1 MDDSTRGTRLSHVRV
16 ALQVHGQGDT
26 LSRTDDH
33 HVLFQPLAGSRTTE
47 PRKLY
52 FDNCF
57 DATASADDV
66 HARCNLATL
75 AARAVEGYS
84 SALFIAGLG
93 RKFAQNRVALFEP
106 LVASLEEL
114 LAANPKVAVTYAH
127 IAVTD
132 TKCVDL
138 VQDKPVD
145 LAASGGSIRALY
157 QPVADVADLVYKVRQ
172 GCSLPYVLSIR
183 FENTEAPSRTVGH
196 LLLADMGLP
205 CFDAATSVEKLQK
218 RGPSLSLSMRTLR
231 TIVNMLTTAGT
242 EGPVPYHQSHFT
254 DLCKDFFGGSGTAVF
269 VLHVDASNDA
279 SHEEI
284 AGLVEF
290 AEPLRKLQILERAN
304 VVDPR
309 LTEAE
314 LVGADWAE
322 AHKEATAEM
331 EQMRS
336 TMSSELEAA
345 QARLVAAEQEFAKD
359 LDARAKEYAQLS
371 QEKEAALRQ
380 EHIKQEAIWRED
392 LERVK
397 SEMQR
402 ALDVS
407 HSERE
412 TAVATIV
419 AEHTAQM
426 EQIKS
431 MTSVKLAETE
441 REHTE
446 RQAVFRVQLTR
457 ALNDKVDADER
468 ARCLRLEALH
478 AEHERYALMLE
489 RDDVETSVTQARI
502 RCEELEGRLA
512 SSATA
517 LSETVNVL
525 DELKAAYAGEQAA
538 KLAAESLS
546 QTTSEALDECRKQ
559 ASRLQADLD
568 AANVLAS
575 NQTLLIEKKTLLL
588 AEGEAALEAKAQQI
602 TACET
607 ELEETK
613 ITLETTRTERDAAL
627 AQTEAERTVA
637 RGETQALREEIA
649 LARSAAEHAETE
661 LERIRGD
668 AVTAEKH
675 HHEEMADFQKQMD
688 AYKAAAEQ
696 HAREWERNE
705 GRFEGEREG
714 WNRQQTA
721 WDRERERLLEDMQE
735 LKLEIARARVSG
747 AGEEDK
753 MKIWFEKIESE
764 NRALRDE
771 VAEVKNLRRQR
782 RDSDF
787 ESVRMQSRAERLEA
801 ENARLAEE
809 VARKEAEWNREKAM
823 LARESEIREREI
835 KAAAAKSLRDEQLAA
850 ARRGATEEATKA
862 AWDQSEADV
871 DCPPLKGRAGKASR
885 LKQPE
890 ETTVIPMDVDDDQ
903 LSEQAAEMPSE
914 PRAPAKQATKR
925 AQTHAPTDESVIS
938 TDAERAADV
947 APVAKRRRQTKAAK
961 ALPDAESVAN
971 SQEAETAPAAHQQEE
986 PVVEGDVA
994 LKKPPRRRAAKK
1006 GSVVDAEAEGEGE
1019 AATAAAP
1026 ELDATRQADDAAE
1039 LTEEDVFNE
1048 ENHAQRP
1055 RRHRNIA
1062 GGNREYW
1069 VVGAAAPAAES
1080 EEAGNKE
1087 LEAHAAPVRKPRA
1100 PRKNAVEV
1108 EERINDVAA
1117 TGDSVPAAINSEE
1130 AMEKVAPMKKPRKSR
1145 KKAVEVEP
1153 AEDAV
1158 EALDDAPA
1166 DPAAEEPEEEP
1177 ARASRQRR
1185 APRKKVAAVEL
1196 TLDDAVEPEG
1206 EAPVVSD
1213 LDEPVEETAPT
1224 KRKPRSRKTAVEVEE
1239 AADAAV
1245 EPDVDAPAGLGGEE
1259 PGEEVAFVQRKPRAP
1274 RKKVAAE
1281 EPPSEGAD
1289 EPDADSPTAS
1299 AEEIADQNALAQPK
1313 PRKSRMKVAQVDPAL
1328 EDAVEADD
1336 DVPMEPNAEQPRDEV
1351 PPAQPKPGRSRK
1363 KATKAETTAE
1373 DVDEAEPNNDNQ
1385 GEHEDDETSSAKAP
1399 RRKPGRKMN
1408 AATVPAQD
1416 KIPDVN
1422 ATENPTAPRKPAAAK
1437 GKGRGKAAAAVS
1449 ASVDPESSSPTDA
1462 APATKAPARKRKSPA
1477 VSAPTDTDANPA
1489 EPVPP
1494 ENDAGAENVD
1504 PAPPPRAD
1512 AQPEKPKRRKLNG
1525 GRRISL
1531 EMVEHPDALG
1541 DDDSLTA
1548 AATIRPPAAGKSTA
1562 ADPTTDAASS
1572 ATVPL
1577 TDLGDPSSQSSTS
1590 SGGGSSSQK
1599 LPQLPNLNANGRV
1612 QFKKRPGISQDRL
1625 NAILRGYG
1633 IPEISGTNKH
1643 GGNL

>member
-1 MDDSTRGTRLSHVRV
+1 MDDSTRGTRLCHVRV

-26 LSRTDDH
+26 MSRTDDH
-33 HVLFQPLAGSRTTE
+33 HVSFQPLAGSHTTE

-57 DATASADDV
+57 DATASAEDV

-93 RKFAQNRVALFEP
+93 RKFAHNRVAVFEP

-114 LAANPKVAVTYAH
+114 LAANPTVAVTYAH

-157 QPVADVADLVYKVRQ
+157 QPVADVADLVFKVRQ

-231 TIVNMLTTAGT
+231 TIVNMLTTPGT

-254 DLCKDFFGGSGTAVF
+254 NLCKDFFGGSGTAVF

-284 AGLVEF
+284 VGLVEF

-322 AHKEATAEM
+322 AHKDVAVEM

-336 TMSSELEAA
+336 TMSTELEAA
-345 QARLVAAEQEFAKD
+345 QARLVAAEQEFAKN
-359 LDARAKEYAQLS
+359 LDARAKEYAQSS

-380 EHIKQEAIWRED
+380 EHAKQEAIWSEC
-392 LERVK
+392 LEKVK

-402 ALDVS
+402 ALEVS

-412 TAVATIV
+412 TAVATVV

-431 MTSVKLAETE
+431 LTSVKLAEIE

-446 RQAVFRVQLTR
+446 RQAVFRVELTR

-489 RDDVETSVTQARI
+489 RDDLETAVTQVKS
-502 RCEELEGRLA
+502 RCAELEGRLA

-517 LSETVNVL
+517 LSETKNIL

-546 QTTSEALDECRKQ
+546 QTTSAALDECREE
-559 ASRLQADLD
+559 ALRLQADLD

-575 NQTLLIEKKTLLL
+575 NQNLLIEKKTRLL

-607 ELEETK
+607 ELEDTK
-613 ITLETTRTERDAAL
+613 ISLETIRTERDAAL
-627 AQTEAERTVA
+627 AQTEAERTMA
-637 RGETQALREEIA
+637 RGEAQALREEIA
-649 LARSAAEHAETE
+649 LARSAAEHAEAE

-668 AVTAEKH
+668 AVTAEKQH
-675 HHEEMADFQKQMD
+675 REEIADFQKQMD
-688 AYKAAAEQ
+688 EYKIAAEQ
-696 HAREWERNE
+696 RAREWERNE

-735 LKLEIARARVSG
+735 FKLEIARARVSG

-850 ARRGATEEATKA
+850 ARRGATEEAAKA
-862 AWDQSEADV
+862 ADDARMTEADV
-871 DCPPLKGRAGKASR
+871 ARPPLKGRAGKANRS
-885 LKQPE
+885 KQPE
-890 ETTVIPMDVDDDQ
+890 ATTVVPMDVDDDH

-925 AQTHAPTDESVIS
+925 AQTHAPTDESIIS
-938 TDAERAADV
+938 TEAEPAADV

-961 ALPDAESVAN
+961 TLPDAEPVAN
-971 SQEAETAPAAHQQEE
+971 AQEVETAPAAHQQEE
-986 PVVEGDVA
+986 PAFDGDVA
-994 LKKPPRRRAAKK
+994 LKKSSKRRAAKK
-1006 GSVVDAEAEGEGE
+1006 GSVVEAEAEGEGE
-1019 AATAAAP
+1019 ATTADAP
-1026 ELDATRQADDAAE
+1026 ELDATRQADDAVE
-1039 LTEEDVFNE
+1039 PTEEDVFVE

-1055 RRHRNIA
+1055 RRHRNNA

-1069 VVGAAAPAAES
+1069 VVRAAAPAAEP
-1080 EEAGNKE
+1080 EEAGNEE

-1108 EERINDVAA
+1108 EKCISDAAA
-1117 TGDSVPAAINSEE
+1117 TEDSAPAAINSEE
-1130 AMEKVAPMKKPRKSR
+1130 VMEKVAPVKKPRKSR

-1158 EALDDAPA
+1158 EALDDARV
-1166 DPAAEEPEEEP
+1166 DPGAEESEEEP
-1177 ARASRQRR
+1177 ARAHRKRR
-1185 APRKKVAAVEL
+1185 APCKKVTAVEL
-1196 TLDDAVEPEG
+1196 TLDHAVEPEG
-1206 EAPVVSD
+1206 EAPAVSD
-1213 LDEPVEETAPT
+1213 VDEPVEETAPI
-1224 KRKPRSRKTAVEVEE
+1224 KRKPRSRKKAVEVEP

-1245 EPDVDAPAGLGGEE
+1245 EPDVDASAGFGGEE
-1259 PGEEVAFVQRKPRAP
+1259 PVEEVAHVQRKPRAP
-1274 RKKVAAE
+1274 RKKVAAVE
-1281 EPPSEGAD
+1281 TPPEGAD
-1289 EPDADSPTAS
+1289 EPDADAPTAR
-1299 AEEIADQNALAQPK
+1299 AEEIADQSALAQPK
-1313 PRKSRMKVAQVDPAL
+1313 PRKSRMKVDQVDPAL
-1328 EDAVEADD
+1328 EDAAAADD
-1336 DVPMEPNAEQPRDEV
+1336 DVPMEPDAEQPGDEV
-1351 PPAQPKPGRSRK
+1351 PPAQQKSRRSRK
-1363 KATKAETTAE
+1363 KAVEAETTAE
-1373 DVDEAEPNNDNQ
+1373 DVEEADPNNGNQ
-1385 GEHEDDETSSAKAP
+1385 GEHEDDETSSAKAR
-1399 RRKPGRKMN
+1399 RRKPARKMN
-1408 AATVPAQD
+1408 AATLPAREEAPNLD
-1416 KIPDVN
+1416 
-1422 ATENPTAPRKPAAAK
+1422 ATETSTAPRKPAAAK

-1449 ASVDPESSSPTDA
+1449 ASVDSESSSPADA
-1462 APATKAPARKRKSPA
+1462 APATKAPARKRKNPA
-1477 VSAPTDTDANPA
+1477 VSAPTDTDAKPA

-1494 ENDAGAENVD
+1494 ENNAGAENVD

-1512 AQPEKPKRRKLNG
+1512 TQPDKPKRRKLNG

-1548 AATIRPPAAGKSTA
+1548 AATIRPSAAGKSTA
-1562 ADPTTDAASS
+1562 ADSTTDAASS
-1572 ATVPL
+1572 TTVPL
-1577 TDLGDPSSQSSTS
+1577 TGLGDPSSQSSTS

-1599 LPQLPNLNANGRV
+1599 LPQLPNLNASGRV

-1633 IPEISGTNKH
+1633 IPEMSGR
-1643 GGNL
+1643 NL